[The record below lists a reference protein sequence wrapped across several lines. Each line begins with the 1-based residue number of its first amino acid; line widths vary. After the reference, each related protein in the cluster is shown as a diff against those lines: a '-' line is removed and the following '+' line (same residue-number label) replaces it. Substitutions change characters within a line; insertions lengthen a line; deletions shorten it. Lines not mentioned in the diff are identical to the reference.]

1 MIYNMSTEV
10 KEILNSIWNE
20 LGMIYKLLEENFKKI
35 TKVLKDIEMNTR

>member
-1 MIYNMSTEV
+1 MIYNMSTEE

-35 TKVLKDIEMNTR
+35 TKFLKDIERNMK

>member
-35 TKVLKDIEMNTR
+35 AKLLKDIETNTR